1 MLSMMPASQAHD
13 GSVPG
18 RLPPWHTDRRR
29 LVLLCVAAVFLGLA
43 IVFGAIAFF
52 RITAQPASGQPS
64 PSSTTL
70 TMTASAAG
78 TSGVAGP
85 TPVITFTKI
94 IDMPA
99 PGGSDVGAIETAAST
114 LASVVAAICAV
125 IALRPQAKASPAPA
139 AQPPGG
145 GSPA

>member
-1 MLSMMPASQAHD
+1 VLLSMA
-13 GSVPG
+13 G
-18 RLPPWHTDRRR
+18 
-29 LVLLCVAAVFLGLA
+29 VFLGLA

-52 RITAQPASGQPS
+52 RITTQPASGHPS

-70 TMTASAAG
+70 TVTASAAG

-85 TPVITFTKI
+85 TPVITFTKV

-99 PGGSDVGAIETAAST
+99 PGGSDIGAIETAAST
-114 LASVVAAICAV
+114 LASVVAAVCAV
-125 IALRPQAKASPAPA
+125 IALRPPAKARPAAA
-139 AQPPGG
+139 AQPPAG